1 MQVSINVD
9 ETMFKD
15 VIEKELYS
23 FPKERI
29 SELIEAC
36 IKEYLCSNDYKAI
49 ERLFFASGNVYSDYT
64 LTSLAKDIITKA
76 DTTKKTQEIVD
87 FCMEILK
94 NKKEELLYTCISDFL
109 LSSIVNSNVFN
120 NAIYHTISQMKF
132 ELREEIT
139 KSIRGY

>member
-29 SELIEAC
+29 SELIESC

-49 ERLFFASGNVYSDYT
+49 ERLFFTKGNVYSEYT

-87 FCMEILK
+87 FCMDIIK

-109 LSSIVNSNVFN
+109 LSAIVHNDIFN
-120 NAIYHTISQMKF
+120 NAIYHSLAAMKC